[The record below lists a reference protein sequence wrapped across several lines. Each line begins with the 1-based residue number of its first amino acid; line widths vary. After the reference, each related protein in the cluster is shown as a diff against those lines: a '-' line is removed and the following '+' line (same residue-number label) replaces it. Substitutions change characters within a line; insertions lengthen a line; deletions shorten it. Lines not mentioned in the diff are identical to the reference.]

1 MQWKLPVLNSSMSSS
16 NRGDKQK
23 YQPPMISS
31 LLTHFRKKP
40 LINTLLL
47 IVIGL
52 HSFFLLILFISPTFV
67 IQKKQHKPLIVKTIV
82 PKPLAK
88 TVTLEK
94 TGLPQNAAATPL
106 PKSAQKSAPTPQQQ
120 PMPKAQTQ
128 PKKEQTAKTVAL
140 KPASSAK
147 KEAAIADKQL
157 GKTAQPVPKK
167 NPPAQNRAKISD
179 SLWKELEE
187 SIAKIESKSD
197 KGMDKKTARSTKSLT
212 PIALQIDT
220 AWNEAEG
227 VGDYKVILADY
238 LHQVLSLP
246 DYGEVKIQ
254 LSLRQ
259 DGTVCKVVVLKAQ
272 SERNK
277 QYLESNL
284 PRLKFPHLDEAD
296 ASKTEHTFVLTFCN
310 E

>member
-1 MQWKLPVLNSSMSSS
+1 
-16 NRGDKQK
+16 
-23 YQPPMISS
+23 MISS
-31 LLTHFRKKP
+31 LLTHFRKQP

-52 HSFFLLILFISPTFV
+52 HCFFLLILLISPTFV
-67 IQKKQHKPLIVKTIV
+67 FQKKIYKPLIVKTIV

-88 TVTLEK
+88 AVALEK
-94 TGLPQNAAATPL
+94 TGPSQNAPARP
-106 PKSAQKSAPTPQQQ
+106 PQKSAPTPQQQ
-120 PMPKAQTQ
+120 VVSKAQTQ
-128 PKKEQTAKTVAL
+128 PKKEKTSKTAAPKSA
-140 KPASSAK
+140 ASAK
-147 KEAAIADKQL
+147 KEPAIADKQL
-157 GKTAQPVPKK
+157 GKTKQPVPKK
-167 NPPAQNRAKISD
+167 NPPPQNRAKISD
-179 SLWKELEE
+179 SLLKELEE

-197 KGMDKKTARSTKSLT
+197 KGIGKKTAFSNKSLA

-220 AWNEAEG
+220 PWNEAEG
-227 VGDYKVILADY
+227 IGDYKDILVDY

-254 LSLRQ
+254 LSLRR

-284 PRLKFPHLDEAD
+284 PRLKFPHFDEAD
-296 ASKTEHTFVLTFCN
+296 ANKTEYTFVLTFCN